1 MENLGFGLQT
11 TAIGMSLVF
20 GLLALLW
27 LLLTAVLHFDR
38 APGAASPAEVAAP
51 APAQVQLGAVS
62 APADLEPELVAA
74 IMIAVRAHVEDQR
87 LQAAPAMRIYWPGSL
102 LHASRWVAAGRTRQ
116 NRSWGRGGKVGR

>member
-11 TAIGMSLVF
+11 TAIGMGLVF

-38 APGAASPAEVAAP
+38 ARATANPAEVTDAP
-51 APAQVQLGAVS
+51 ARAERLGAVS

-116 NRSWGRGGKVGR
+116 NRSWGRRGR